1 MYRCSQ
7 QLLCGGHEEDWRAE
21 TIGRSLVCKH
31 GYTRSS
37 QQIQHLVH
45 IMAGFSADQR
55 KKFLMF
61 ITGTPR

>member
-1 MYRCSQ
+1 M
-7 QLLCGGHEEDWRAE
+7 
-21 TIGRSLVCKH
+21 CKH